1 MLIVIIIVILISSVG
16 LIGVSNVITTKADDR
31 EKLKVKNER
40 IMKLNEQIKEIYD
53 NENKAIDEAIN
64 IMKI

>member
-1 MLIVIIIVILISSVG
+1 MKNSMRNNVKRKQMLIVIIIVILISSVG

-40 IMKLNEQIKEIYD
+40 IMK
-53 NENKAIDEAIN
+53 
-64 IMKI
+64 